1 MVFTPFQN
9 YFMFFEIMDD
19 EQVDGDILSY
29 QFDWYQDILTNM
41 HETQFNDQFRMTKT
55 AFNTVSNTF
64 FTYTTTMPRQ

>member
-1 MVFTPFQN
+1 MVFTLFQN

-41 HETQFNDQFRMTKT
+41 HETQFND
-55 AFNTVSNTF
+55 
-64 FTYTTTMPRQ
+64 